1 MCVEKADNNTPF
13 ISGGSVGNCM
23 KVTAFLGS
31 PHRNGQSSKLVSA
44 ILEGAE
50 ESGSEI
56 KIHFLGSKNIKGC
69 NGCYHCEKAHECII
83 KDDDMQEIYADMES
97 SDAYVFASPVY
108 FDHVT
113 AQFKLFVDRIFP
125 YYHAKP
131 LTGRKA
137 VFALTYEE
145 NNPEIYGGIVDW
157 FSGMIEVCHGIKVVD
172 SLKVHGV
179 VAQPVKDNLELL
191 QRAKDIGR
199 NLVES

>member
-1 MCVEKADNNTPF
+1 
-13 ISGGSVGNCM
+13 M

-31 PHRNGQSSKLVSA
+31 PHRNGQSSRLASA

-56 KIHFLGSKNIKGC
+56 KVHFLGSKNIKGC
-69 NGCYHCEKAHECII
+69 NGCYHCEKARECII
-83 KDDDMQEIYADMES
+83 KDDEMQEIYADMES

-125 YYHAKP
+125 YYHEKP
-131 LTGRKA
+131 LKGKKA
-137 VFALTYEE
+137 VFVLTYEE
-145 NNPEIYGGIVDW
+145 NNAEIYGEIVDW
-157 FSGMIEVCHGIKVVD
+157 FSGMIDVCHGIKVVD

-179 VAQPVKDNLELL
+179 VTQPVKDNPELL
-191 QRAKDIGR
+191 KKAKDMGR
-199 NLVES
+199 GLGQS